1 VLSTDLG
8 QPGNPVPAVG
18 FASGVQRLLD
28 AGVTQREIDLM
39 IRRNPARFLG
49 LDP

>member
-1 VLSTDLG
+1 
-8 QPGNPVPAVG
+8 
-18 FASGVQRLLD
+18 VQRLLD

-39 IRRNPARFLG
+39 IRRNPARLLN